1 MIGPRPER
9 PWKEPH
15 PGAVSALPKIAA
27 RQDRQVDASFGDDLS
42 EILMSGAANLEGA
55 AQMVSGTRAPQVLEF
70 SPNTTAQVLA
80 PHRTTPVRL
89 SVDPATVLDELG
101 WDDLYYDS
109 RLALQG
115 LDGFPP
121 LLAAEEIPPALA
133 PLQQLR
139 AHDEL
144 EWYLAFARTATA
156 VARALD
162 VTVAVEVTLRH
173 ESTAPCPSENDEL
186 ENFIFDTAL
195 GATPLPGS
203 GIALDDYTRMPVAQ
217 TEVAAGR
224 MPHQRLLT
232 RDPL

>member
-1 MIGPRPER
+1 MGPRPER

-15 PGAVSALPKIAA
+15 HSAVSALTKIAV
-27 RQDRQVDASFGDDLS
+27 RQDRQVDANFGHDPS
-42 EILMSGAANLEGA
+42 ETLMSGAANLGGA
-55 AQMVSGTRAPQVLEF
+55 AQMVSATRAPQVVESLP
-70 SPNTTAQVLA
+70 STTVQALT

-89 SVDPATVLDELG
+89 SVDPATVLDGLG

-121 LLAAEEIPPALA
+121 LLPAEEIPLALA
-133 PLQQLR
+133 RLEQLR
-139 AHDEL
+139 AQDEL
-144 EWYLAFARTATA
+144 EWYTAFARTATA

-162 VTVAVEVTLRH
+162 VTIAVEVTLRH
-173 ESTAPCPSENDEL
+173 ESAAPCPSETDEL

-203 GIALDDYTRMPVAQ
+203 GIALDDYTGMPIAQ

-232 RDPL
+232 RDPI